1 MSIFE
6 KLFKLAQVSNYTD
19 NFEGSKK
26 VETRVMNTSKLTDSA
41 LTQVYEELELVK
53 SVSFQDGE
61 NAVYVR
67 LSGSKNGDLLFFNV
81 VPIVVNVEEVIADE
95 VV

>member
-6 KLFKLAQVSNYTD
+6 KLFKVAQVSNYAD

-26 VETRVMNTSKLTDSA
+26 VETRILNTSKLTDSA
-41 LTQVYEELELVK
+41 LTEVYEGLELVQE
-53 SVSFQDGE
+53 VSFQNGE

-67 LSGSKNGDLLFFNV
+67 LAGSKNGDLLFFNV
-81 VPIVVNVEEVIADE
+81 VPIVVNVEEVVIDE